1 NKQFY
6 DDKIISVNEIFKP
19 LLDGYRDLA
28 EYKRIEI
35 NYSESG
41 NFKCT
46 INPDLAAIF
55 ISNMLKNAIIHN
67 TQGGK
72 VNIQITDENFS
83 ICNSGKPTPLDGEKI
98 FSRFYKD
105 SKMQSGTGL
114 GLSIV
119 KAIADVYQL
128 KVTYT

>member
-1 NKQFY
+1 
-6 DDKIISVNEIFKP
+6 
-19 LLDGYRDLA
+19 
-28 EYKRIEI
+28 
-35 NYSESG
+35 SG

-128 KVTYT
+128 KVTYTYKDEHCMEVKLK